1 MSEMTGYATHKE
13 LVDLLYKLCVMT
25 EAERREQK
33 FCLFVIGRGFL
44 DGQEAYEY
52 LMEKDI

>member
-44 DGQEAYEY
+44 DGQETYEY